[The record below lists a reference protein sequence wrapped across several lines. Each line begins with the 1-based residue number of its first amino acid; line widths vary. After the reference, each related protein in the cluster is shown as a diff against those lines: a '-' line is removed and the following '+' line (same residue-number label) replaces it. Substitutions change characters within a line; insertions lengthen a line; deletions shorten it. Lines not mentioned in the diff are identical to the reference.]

1 MHESKSGSADIA
13 YIGRDRMDATSTQL
27 AQVKDCDVVV
37 ASSQK
42 EPKQAKYPQLCGGTR
57 LKGEFAEGS
66 ADQPLV
72 TVITAVLNGQ
82 PYVQGCLESILR
94 QDYPNIEHIL
104 IDGGSSD
111 GTVDVLR
118 QYDDRVALWTSEPNG
133 GLYDAWNKALPEAR
147 GEWICFIGIDDELLP
162 GAVSAYMALAAR
174 NPEAEYLNSLVRMVH
189 HSGYERTFGRS
200 WKWKEFSKWMRWAQV
215 GTMHRR
221 SLLNR
226 LGPYDL
232 SFGGVGDYEFLLR
245 ARSGLKAA
253 YIPVETAMMRW
264 GGVSDKRKACAD
276 ATRAKIVTGGRN
288 ALMATIEH
296 WIMIGRFYLRP
307 LRRRY
312 YLRPLRSLAVRLS
325 AR

>member
-1 MHESKSGSADIA
+1 MRENKVGSAGTEDIA
-13 YIGRDRMDATSTQL
+13 SMRRTL
-27 AQVKDCDVVV
+27 ASPGTAQKTI
-37 ASSQK
+37 AGGSPK
-42 EPKQAKYPQLCGGTR
+42 EPKRAKAPALCGGKR
-57 LKGEFAEGS
+57 LRGVFAGGS
-66 ADQPLV
+66 PDQPLV

-82 PYVQGCLESILR
+82 PYVEGCLESVLQ

-118 QYDDRVALWTSEPNG
+118 RYDDRVALWTSEPNG
-133 GLYDAWNKALPEAR
+133 GLYDAWNIALPQAR
-147 GEWICFIGIDDELLP
+147 GEWICFIGIDDEILP
-162 GAVSAYMALAAR
+162 GGVSSYMALAAK
-174 NPEAEYLNSLVRMVH
+174 NPDAEYLNSLVRMVH
-189 HSGYERTFGRS
+189 HSGYERTFGRP

-221 SLLNR
+221 TLLNR

-232 SFGGVGDYEFLLR
+232 SFGGVADYEYLLR

-276 ATRAKIVTGGRN
+276 ATRAKVATGGRN
-288 ALMATIEH
+288 PLMATIEH

-312 YLRPLRSLAVRLS
+312 YFRPLRRRVLSLV